1 MFTIVIPLYNKEK
14 YIRRA
19 VDSVLLQVFEEF
31 EIIIV
36 DDGSTDNSISKIADI
51 SDGRLKV
58 ISQANKGV
66 GAARNTGISNAN
78 FSWIALLDADDVW
91 TINHLNE
98 LKSIIEY
105 FPSSGMVATQI
116 ISVDINSKTHSRSMD
131 SEDTIR
137 SIDYFFEASK
147 NSSIVS
153 SSSVAIRKDVFK
165 IVGGFSDYKTG
176 EDLEYW
182 AKIALDYPVA
192 ISEKVTSYY
201 YRGTGGTT
209 DSHVFKTTKKNKSLG
224 DTSAAI
230 KLLVDRAQSDPSILK
245 NPNIKSYINNK
256 LLSVVKS
263 WLYHGNIPIA
273 KNRAKF
279 ALPQYSTTFFTLS
292 FIAVTPKF
300 ILKRATNTYK
310 NVSRIK

>member
-1 MFTIVIPLYNKEK
+1 MFTIVIPLFNKEK

-51 SDGRLKV
+51 SDIRLKI

-66 GAARNTGISNAN
+66 GAARNTGISNAS

-98 LKSIIEY
+98 LKNIIED

-116 ISVDINSKTHSRSMD
+116 VSIDTNSKIHHISVE
-131 SEDTIR
+131 SEGTIR

-147 NSSIVS
+147 DSSIVS
-153 SSSVAIRKDVFK
+153 SSSVAIRKDVFRS
-165 IVGGFSDYKTG
+165 IGGFRDYKTG

-182 AKIALDYPVA
+182 ARIALDYPVA

-201 YRGTGGTT
+201 CRGTGGTT
-209 DSHVFKTTKKNKSLG
+209 DSHVFKATKKNKSLG
-224 DTSAAI
+224 ETSAAI

-245 NPNIKSYINNK
+245 NSNIKSYINNK
-256 LLSVVKS
+256 ILSIVKS
-263 WLYHGNIPIA
+263 WLYNGNIPIA

-279 ALPQYSTTFFTLS
+279 ALPQRSITFSTLF
-292 FIAVTPKF
+292 FIAVTPEF
-300 ILKRATNTYK
+300 ILERVTKAYK
-310 NVSRIK
+310 NLSQIV